1 MESGCLRA
9 GFHGDGGVLMF
20 GEVFESW
27 VPRSSWSLD
36 VVPRSRW
43 VSLVEGRDPNQVGPA
58 PLGLFQPFEDG
69 WRKLV

>member
-1 MESGCLRA
+1 
-9 GFHGDGGVLMF
+9 MF

-27 VPRSSWSLD
+27 VPRSWWSLD
-36 VVPRSRW
+36 VGQV
-43 VSLVEGRDPNQVGPA
+43 VVFTLGSLVEGRGPNQIDPA